1 MCETEKIEAHCK
13 SLESNKEII
22 SWILEHQ
29 SQLRDELLSFYK
41 KDFKEIDAAI
51 ATIEM
56 GEDKLTFRLRLLEG
70 IQSVFLAHW
79 QRSYDLVLPH
89 DIGTNSGSKVENV
102 RLIKNKSHQVLPQQQ
117 SLATGG

>member
-1 MCETEKIEAHCK
+1 MCETEKMEAHCK

-22 SWILEHQ
+22 SWILENQ

-41 KDFKEIDAAI
+41 KEFKEIDSAI
-51 ATIEM
+51 SSIDM
-56 GEDKLTFRLRLLEG
+56 GEDKITFRLRLLEG
-70 IQSVFLAHW
+70 IQSVFLSHW

-89 DIGTNSGSKVENV
+89 DLSSGYIGKAENV
-102 RLIKNKSHQVLPQQQ
+102 RLLKNKAHQVIPQQQ